1 MGCEW
6 GEITN
11 DQGLRTRAL
20 RQSEAQI
27 MLASTCAG
35 SKAGVVRRTS
45 TAGRPDDESSDVA
58 VKTASM
64 TSVASI
70 APPPNHQASTL
81 HGLQQVGHDTLH
93 GLQHVG
99 HDVGRSMHNL
109 LHPVDSLLD
118 DDWEDH
124 PPPSLGESNHPAE
137 KCKRDP
143 MTGPAC
149 PRRRALP

>member
-1 MGCEW
+1 
-6 GEITN
+6 
-11 DQGLRTRAL
+11 
-20 RQSEAQI
+20 

-45 TAGRPDDESSDVA
+45 TAERPDDESSDVA

-81 HGLQQVGHDTLH
+81 HGLQQVGHD
-93 GLQHVG
+93 
-99 HDVGRSMHNL
+99 VGRSMHNL

-118 DDWEDH
+118 DDWEDEIT
-124 PPPSLGESNHPAE
+124 PLNKVRPNG
-137 KCKRDP
+137 RD
-143 MTGPAC
+143 GLISQVA
-149 PRRRALP
+149 ALPPLSVGDRVAIPESLVRIRLLKEYENTT